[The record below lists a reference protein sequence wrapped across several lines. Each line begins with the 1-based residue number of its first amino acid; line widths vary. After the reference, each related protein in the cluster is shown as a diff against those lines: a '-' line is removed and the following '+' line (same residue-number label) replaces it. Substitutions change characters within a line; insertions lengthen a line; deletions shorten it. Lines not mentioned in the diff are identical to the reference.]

1 MSDIAALLERVR
13 AATGPD
19 RYADCHLWVIA
30 QGGDARMHV
39 CDSSTQ
45 DFIWER
51 GIDGFWVRDVVKF
64 RAVPRYTASVD
75 AALALVERATPDS
88 GPNMVYSF
96 DLNWHASAHAEM
108 SYTAELYV
116 AEGNP
121 PDMTSYQG
129 QAPTLPLAIIAALLT
144 ALKDSN
150 HE

>member
-75 AALALVERATPDS
+75 AALALVERKLPGWVCETLGQDAT
-88 GPNMVYSF
+88 GR
-96 DLNWHASAHAEM
+96 LGEM
-108 SYTAELYV
+108 KGIGWTAEFSNGLS
-116 AEGNP
+116 
-121 PDMTSYQG
+121 THQG
-129 QAPTLPLAIIAALLT
+129 QAPTLPLAIILALLS
-144 ALKDSN
+144 ALKDSS